1 MAQYNLRLPAMGEG
15 VIEAKIIHWLSE
27 EGDTVELD
35 QTLLEIATDKV
46 DSEIPSPVKG
56 KLIKKCFD
64 SNQTVKVGETLA
76 VIEIDLN
83 HAESKQALLEE
94 KTEEIAFESHK
105 NQEVIAPIS
114 ALDSVRKTR
123 EFLSPA
129 VKLMMVKEN
138 ITLDELLRIPGTG
151 IAGRITIKDLEKYL
165 ANGKTIPKVIETH
178 STFAQNNQEVI
189 QGINPEILKSIDGKY
204 KIIEVDRMRRSI
216 ARNMLQSMEIAAHV
230 TSFIEVDVT
239 NIVLWRESNKAE
251 FLEKYGV
258 KLTYLPVFFQIVA
271 KALEDFPKINIS
283 LYDNWI
289 IQKENINIG
298 MATALPDGN
307 LIVPVIKNANKL
319 SLGELALQIDHFAK
333 LARENKLKPED
344 TQGGT
349 YTLSNIGS
357 FGNAMGTPIINQ
369 PQVAILAIGTI
380 EKKPAV
386 IQENG
391 KDLIAIRHKL
401 FLSHT
406 YDHRIID
413 GMLGGSFINHISK
426 LMQDFDPNA
435 GLNQ

>member
-1 MAQYNLRLPAMGEG
+1 
-15 VIEAKIIHWLSE
+15 
-27 EGDTVELD
+27 
-35 QTLLEIATDKV
+35 
-46 DSEIPSPVKG
+46 
-56 KLIKKCFD
+56 
-64 SNQTVKVGETLA
+64 
-76 VIEIDLN
+76 
-83 HAESKQALLEE
+83 
-94 KTEEIAFESHK
+94 
-105 NQEVIAPIS
+105 
-114 ALDSVRKTR
+114 
-123 EFLSPA
+123 
-129 VKLMMVKEN
+129 MVKEN

-204 KIIEVDRMRRSI
+204 KIIE
-216 ARNMLQSMEIAAHV
+216 
-230 TSFIEVDVT
+230 
-239 NIVLWRESNKAE
+239 
-251 FLEKYGV
+251 
-258 KLTYLPVFFQIVA
+258 IVA